1 MKGWRTAALAAALLV
16 ALGIGAA
23 LAPVTHGQAKIVR
36 TQKAGALEILA
47 GGGRIGVSIRD
58 LNDDDMKT
66 IKGAAA
72 GVVVEEV
79 ATDSPAQKAGI
90 RKGDVIAEFDGERIR
105 SARQLTRVVQ
115 ETPAGRA
122 VQATLIR
129 DGQRTP
135 VTLTPSDT
143 TRFSFEGFP
152 GMDNLL
158 RDYNF
163 RAFKA
168 IPPAAPA
175 PPAPPAPPVFR
186 FDELLGRANRLGV
199 TVDSL
204 SSQLAEYFG
213 TKSGVLVT
221 SVYDDSAAAKA
232 GLKAGDVI
240 ISFNGAA
247 VDNVTD
253 VRRRIQDL
261 REGDEFTIEVMR
273 DRKPITL
280 KGKAERTEPRR
291 RTYRTI
297 L

>member
-1 MKGWRTAALAAALLV
+1 VAA
-16 ALGIGAA
+16 
-23 LAPVTHGQAKIVR
+23 
-36 TQKAGALEILA
+36 
-47 GGGRIGVSIRD
+47 
-58 LNDDDMKT
+58 
-66 IKGAAA
+66 
-72 GVVVEEV
+72 
-79 ATDSPAQKAGI
+79 DSPAQKAGI
-90 RKGDVIAEFDGERIR
+90 RKGDVIVEFDGERIR

-122 VQATLIR
+122 VQASLLR

-135 VTLTPSDT
+135 VTITPSDT

-158 RDYNF
+158 GDYNF

-168 IPPAAPA
+168 IPPAVPA
-175 PPAPPAPPVFR
+175 PPAPPAPPAFR
-186 FDELLGRANRLGV
+186 FDELVGRANRLGV

-221 SVYDDSAAAKA
+221 SVYDNSAAAKA

-240 ISFNGAA
+240 TSFNGAA
-247 VDNVTD
+247 VDNVTE

-273 DRKPITL
+273 DRKSITL